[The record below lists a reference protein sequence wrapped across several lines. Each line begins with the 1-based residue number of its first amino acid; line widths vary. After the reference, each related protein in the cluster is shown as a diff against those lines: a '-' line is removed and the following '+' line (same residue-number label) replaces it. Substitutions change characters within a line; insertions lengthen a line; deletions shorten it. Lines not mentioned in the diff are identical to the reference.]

1 MPLNYGNIC
10 RSLIN
15 SKINFESHVS
25 IILLSFINLW
35 GIYYVGN
42 DTKYNTII
50 LQNVKHIREGLN
62 KYFFER
68 INYSMRA

>member
-15 SKINFESHVS
+15 SKINFENYVS

-42 DTKYNTII
+42 DTKYSTII
-50 LQNVKHIREGLN
+50 LQNVKHIREGSN
-62 KYFFER
+62 KCSFER
-68 INYSMRA
+68 INYSMYA